1 MNNSLL
7 AKNIADAAKPNP
19 RIITTEYPAVS
30 AFVTGFSGIHLSV
43 NSSNS
48 SSSSIVNA
56 DDFDSRGSFVFDA
69 SLLLLVAMPPRGGYC
84 PRARRAGRSPR
95 ISSKNSVLV
104 FALSTDDDDDDDD
117 DDDVNASFL
126 EEEKLR
132 R

>member
-69 SLLLLVAMPPRGGYC
+69 SLLLLVAMPPRGRYC
-84 PRARRAGRSPR
+84 PRARRAGRPR

-132 R
+132 